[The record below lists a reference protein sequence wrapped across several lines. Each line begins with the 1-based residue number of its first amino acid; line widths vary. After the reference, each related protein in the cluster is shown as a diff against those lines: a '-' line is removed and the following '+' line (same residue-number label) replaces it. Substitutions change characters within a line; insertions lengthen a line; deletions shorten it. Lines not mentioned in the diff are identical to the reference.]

1 METQNLYSLV
11 SKYVGGDRF
20 INSLQSY
27 LARNGRLT
35 PRQSECA
42 AKFFNVAVSPTV
54 APQTED
60 KPFPVPQVFSKS
72 KGDVMTIRKHF
83 ANKKAKELGYKVFF
97 RTVIIEEV
105 LAETPRAIQVKVSFS
120 SKLSTY
126 CHCCGLN
133 LDTEVSKA
141 TGVGAVCAKKYLG
154 IKRVTLA
161 DAPMVLARIEEET
174 KALGI
179 TPAIWIP
186 KSQMLSKADQILF
199 GKE

>member
-1 METQNLYSLV
+1 MDNIYTLISNYNGYNNFIKSLRSQLTYKGNLSPRQLECATQFFNKADSPMV
-11 SKYVGGDRF
+11 
-20 INSLQSY
+20 SLQTNE
-27 LARNGRLT
+27 A
-35 PRQSECA
+35 
-42 AKFFNVAVSPTV
+42 
-54 APQTED
+54 
-60 KPFPVPQVFSKS
+60 PFPVPQVFTKAV
-72 KGDVMTIRKHF
+72 GDVMTIRKHF

-97 RTVIIEEV
+97 RTVVVEEV
-105 LAETPRAIQVKVSFS
+105 LAETPRAIQVRVSFS

-126 CHCCGLN
+126 CVCCGLN

-161 DAPMVLARIEEET
+161 DAPMVLAKIEEQT

-179 TPAIWIP
+179 TPPIWIP
-186 KSQMLSKADQILF
+186 KSQMLTKADQILF

>member
-1 METQNLYSLV
+1 METQNIYSLI
-11 SKYVGGDRF
+11 SNYNGYSNF
-20 INSLQSY
+20 IKSLRSQLNYKGNLS
-27 LARNGRLT
+27 
-35 PRQSECA
+35 PRQLECA
-42 AKFFNVAVSPTV
+42 TQFFNAATSPAV

-60 KPFPVPQVFSKS
+60 KPFPVPQTFSKA

-97 RTVIIEEV
+97 RTVVVEEV

-126 CHCCGLN
+126 CVCCGLN

-186 KSQMLSKADQILF
+186 KSQMLTKADQILF

>member
-1 METQNLYSLV
+1 MDNIYSLINNYNGY
-11 SKYVGGDRF
+11 SNF
-20 INSLQSY
+20 IKSLRSQLNYKGS
-27 LARNGRLT
+27 LS
-35 PRQSECA
+35 PRQLECA
-42 AKFFNVAVSPTV
+42 TQFFNKADSPMV
-54 APQTED
+54 NLQTNEA
-60 KPFPVPQVFSKS
+60 PFPVPQVFSKAV
-72 KGDVMTIRKHF
+72 GDVMTIRKHF

-97 RTVIIEEV
+97 RTVVVEEV
-105 LAETPRAIQVKVSFS
+105 LAETPRAIQVRVSFS

-126 CHCCGLN
+126 CVCCGLN
-133 LDTEVSKA
+133 LDTEISKA

-161 DAPMVLARIEEET
+161 DAPMVLAKIEEET

-186 KSQMLSKADQILF
+186 KSQMLTKADQILF